1 MTATDA
7 RSFRTKTGRC
17 VVYDDRIELEREGA
31 RGALASAVVGT
42 SVQRILA
49 IYGIAAL
56 GFAFCSLR
64 GALQG
69 DYVTAGLFGLLS
81 AYLVRGI
88 VRSRGLSATNRLI
101 RRDISRIEAHPPKP
115 PVARGHFVV
124 HFVENG
130 RALRRMVILPGVAQG
145 GNAEYDLAVA
155 LLRAEG
161 FELG

>member
-1 MTATDA
+1 MTTTEA

-17 VVYDDRIELEREGA
+17 VVYDDRIELVREGA
-31 RGALASAVVGT
+31 RGALASAVVGK

-56 GFAFCSLR
+56 GFAFASVR
-64 GALQG
+64 GAVQG
-69 DYVTAGLFGLLS
+69 DYVTASLFGFVS

-88 VRSRGLSATNRLI
+88 VRSRGLSATNRLV
-101 RRDISRIEAHPPKP
+101 RSDISRIEAHPPKP

-130 RALRRMVILPGVAQG
+130 RALRRMVFLPGVAEG
-145 GNAEYDLAVA
+145 GTAEYDSAVA
-155 LLRAEG
+155 LLRNEG